1 MGVNSNG
8 AGESDE
14 AVEDR
19 EDSEFEEVREA
30 GCVQMGHLGEG
41 ADKQIA
47 DVLLLDEFLAHQAV
61 ILGLPFEGRKEL
73 REELL
78 GGGLVEV
85 AGVDR
90 QQEVGYA
97 FAEEALEFVDVAVI
111 LEQADEEA
119 VLVDLVAAAGDEEE
133 GGRIA
138 QDYALQ
144 QVAVLHLAQ
153 EAEGFFLAGLLA
165 DDT

>member
-41 ADKQIA
+41 MDKQTA
-47 DVLLLDEFLAHQAV
+47 DVLILDEFLAHQAV
-61 ILGLPFEGRKEL
+61 IVGLPLKGRKEL

-78 GGGLVEV
+78 AGGLVEG

-90 QQEVGYA
+90 QKEVGYA
-97 FAEEALEFVDVAVI
+97 LAEEALEFVHVAVI
-111 LEQADEEA
+111 LEQADDEA
-119 VLVDLVAAAGDEEE
+119 VLVDLVPAAGDEEE
-133 GGRIA
+133 GGGIA

-153 EAEGFFLAGLLA
+153 EAQGLFLTRLLA
-165 DDT
+165 NDA